1 MLFWFAGMAFL
12 LVWQVFR
19 DTAIDY
25 RLVMAGAVLPDLVD
39 APAGGA
45 RVLHTLLAS
54 TVVLVAVMLF
64 TRRRRAT
71 RRRLL
76 AVPIGMFCHL
86 LLDGIWTDG
95 HLFWWPAMGSDF
107 GDRGLPSLE
116 RPVAL
121 TALMELAGIAALVWC
136 VRRFQLGQPEVRANF
151 VRTGR
156 LPRC

>member
-1 MLFWFAGMAFL
+1 MAFL

-25 RLVMAGAVLPDLVD
+25 RLVMAGAVVPDLVD
-39 APAGGA
+39 GAAGGA
-45 RVLHTLLAS
+45 RVLHTLLAA

-95 HLFWWPAMGSDF
+95 HLFWWPSMGSDF

-121 TALMELAGIAALVWC
+121 AALMELAGIA
-136 VRRFQLGQPEVRANF
+136 
-151 VRTGR
+151 
-156 LPRC
+156 